1 MAPLPAMRLCA
12 RKFLAAVAI
21 CCVAFVSISTFV
33 TLQAGTMQLD
43 GGKLLFSSLSVVRFR
58 GIEPSPYSD
67 DTHRFQ
73 ITLHWFVTSFGWE
86 WPSAHRWEQSCGI
99 VHNIEAMVVAKP
111 LVLPGDLALTAERL
125 RLSEYEWPCRE
136 GGAVCYNEF
145 LRAWDE
151 ADVPTTSFS
160 TLVPLVAYYLV
171 GFNLLALLLQEFGI
185 RWMPGLLRC
194 HCPKSISRRNI
205 CACLKEGESLTAEV
219 RCRMRTWYLGL
230 MAIAYGF
237 AWWQMLAT
245 GLKLVAFLSRLER
258 QIPGMEPELG
268 SGFIKLS
275 GLTLFAIILTP
286 VCLKIRLILGQGYG
300 DLQTD
305 QEELGEDAKR
315 GN

>member
-1 MAPLPAMRLCA
+1 MAPLPAMRLYA
-12 RKFLAAVAI
+12 RKFLAAIAVF
-21 CCVAFVSISTFV
+21 CVVFVGISTFV

-43 GGKLLFSSLSVVRFR
+43 GGELLFSSLSVVRFR
-58 GIEPSPYSD
+58 GIEPSYD
-67 DTHRFQ
+67 EKDAHRFQ
-73 ITLHWFVTSFGWE
+73 IALHWFVTAFGWE
-86 WPSAHRWEQSCGI
+86 WPSAPRWEQSCGI

-111 LVLPGDLALTAERL
+111 LVLPGDLALTATRL
-125 RLSEYEWPCRE
+125 RLPEHEYQCLD
-136 GGAVCYNEF
+136 GGGICHNEF
-145 LRAWDE
+145 LWAWNE

-171 GFNLLALLLQEFGI
+171 CFNLLALLLQEVGI

-194 HCPKSISRRNI
+194 HCPKAMSKRNI
-205 CACLKEGESLTAEV
+205 CACLKEGESLTPEV

-245 GLKLVAFLSRLER
+245 GLELVALLSGLER
-258 QIPGMEPELG
+258 QISGMEPELG

-275 GLTLFAIILTP
+275 GLTLFAIILAP
-286 VCLKIRLILGQGYG
+286 VCLKTRLILGQGYN